1 MLAFCHSDL
10 FITYGLSL
18 VLSLVVH
25 HFFLLSF
32 WKSSFPSRTWLS
44 FYIVLI
50 SLLASTDLLLYASHS
65 PVIQNSLLIVDGLLT
80 GTLLA
85 VLVHLY
91 SFAWVVCHG
100 LVSVILL
107 VVSVHL
113 HWKQPEGFRPL
124 LNDFM
129 LISIHLL
136 HALYCFFNGVETYMH
151 RLVALSG
158 MCMSFALILFQ
169 SDQQQQQQTSSMS
182 LPVVLLHFVQ
192 PQRTFFLDSLVIC
205 VRHRTSYWQK

>member
-1 MLAFCHSDL
+1 MLVFLHSAL
-10 FITYGLSL
+10 FIIYGLSI

-65 PVIQNSLLIVDGLLT
+65 PLIQNSLLIVDGLLT
-80 GTLLA
+80 GALLA
-85 VLVHLY
+85 LLVHLY
-91 SFAWVVCHG
+91 SFAWFVCHG
-100 LVSVILL
+100 LFSLILL
-107 VVSVHL
+107 VVSIHL

-158 MCMSFALILFQ
+158 TCTSFALILFQ
-169 SDQQQQQQTSSMS
+169 SDQQQQQTSSMS

-192 PQRTFFLDSLVIC
+192 SPRTFFLHSLVIC